1 LYAGVDWIY
10 ALIAHEIATHHNP
23 YLVLKLLKNSGKYIV
38 IGIAALILS
47 FGAGMG
53 VMHLIH
59 KYASQKE
66 IDEAM
71 QIVSLAERGEF

>member
-1 LYAGVDWIY
+1 MYAGIDWIY

-23 YLVLKLLKNSGKYIV
+23 YLILKLLKNSGKYMV

-53 VMHLIH
+53 IMHLIH

-71 QIVSLAERGEF
+71 RIVSLAERGEF